1 MRDVQD
7 AAVTAQLL
15 ALKKTPGLGSRID
28 ITLTLIRIGIFFGDN
43 TLITE
48 NLAKAEKSVAPALGI
63 CGLTHWTDS
72 SKRAETGTAGI
83 VSRCTVGYMPSPFGS
98 LHLPVNCYSM
108 RFRRSLLRSS
118 SRTMILSRLRSSS
131 TVLPSSEFISRKRSG
146 VVPMCWNDSHH
157 LLRSSSSHPPNSSQY
172 FLTSPF

>member
-1 MRDVQD
+1 VVRDVQD

-63 CGLTHWTDS
+63 CGLTH
-72 SKRAETGTAGI
+72 TGQT
-83 VSRCTVGYMPSPFGS
+83 
-98 LHLPVNCYSM
+98 H
-108 RFRRSLLRSS
+108 RRGR
-118 SRTMILSRLRSSS
+118 RL
-131 TVLPSSEFISRKRSG
+131 G
-146 VVPMCWNDSHH
+146 
-157 LLRSSSSHPPNSSQY
+157 PPESSQGVPWGTCR
-172 FLTSPF
+172 LHSAVCICR